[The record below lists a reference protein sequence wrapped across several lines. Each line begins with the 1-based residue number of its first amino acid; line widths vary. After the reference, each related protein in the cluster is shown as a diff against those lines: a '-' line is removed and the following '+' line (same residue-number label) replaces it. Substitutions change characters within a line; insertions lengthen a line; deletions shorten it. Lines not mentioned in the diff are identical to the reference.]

1 MRKTCG
7 TVMRGDRQVMFG
19 LTCPPIFCAFLWDMF
34 ENRARR
40 VTVKTNNGPSE
51 LADFDSPMKDMA
63 DSESHMI
70 NNVQEYDCSDIYV
83 NTLNVI
89 NTISERNNDGFAE
102 CFLPRLFFT
111 STMGTVMSSSISNTL
126 ILI

>member
-40 VTVKTNNGPSE
+40 VTVKTNNDPSD
-51 LADFDSPMKDMA
+51 LADFDSPMKDMT
-63 DSESHMI
+63 DYKSPM
-70 NNVQEYDCSDIYV
+70 NNSVQEYDGSDVYV

-89 NTISERNNDGFAE
+89 NTISEKNNDGFAE
-102 CFLPRLFFT
+102 RFLPRLSDSRIITT
-111 STMGTVMSSSISNTL
+111 SEPLHKG
-126 ILI
+126 